1 MNINVGDKLVLK
13 KLHPCGTNLWEVLR
27 VGQDLKIKCLGCGHQ
42 LMIARSKLEKG
53 IKSIE
58 KI

>member
-27 VGQDLKIKCLGCGHQ
+27 VGQDLKIKCLGCGQQ

>member
-1 MNINVGDKLVLK
+1 MNINIGDKLVLK

>member
-42 LMIARSKLEKG
+42 LMIARSKLEIG

>member
-53 IKSIE
+53 IQSIE

>member
-27 VGQDLKIKCLGCGHQ
+27 VGQDLKIMCLGCGHQ

-58 KI
+58 KK

>member
-1 MNINVGDKLVLK
+1 MNINIGDKLVLK

-27 VGQDLKIKCLGCGHQ
+27 VGQDLKIKCLVCGHQ
-42 LMIARSKLEKG
+42 LMKARSKLEKG